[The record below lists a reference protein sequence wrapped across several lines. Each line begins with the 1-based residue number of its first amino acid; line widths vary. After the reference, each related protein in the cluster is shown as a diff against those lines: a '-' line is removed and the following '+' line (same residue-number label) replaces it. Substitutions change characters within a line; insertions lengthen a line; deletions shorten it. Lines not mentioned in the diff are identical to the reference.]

1 MTSATITLRVS
12 SIRSIRKWGAIFVG
26 SPINT
31 ATGLVTDAKAFVVV
45 KVEQRA
51 LGGLAVQIGMWFEVQ
66 GSQTKTEKD
75 FNGFRRTEI
84 SIKAES
90 VRFLRPSGEHL
101 VRFLADCNEF
111 SGIGIAKAR
120 RLWDTFG
127 EALYGYLDRAE
138 TEPLLAVLTLEAAK
152 QLTNAWRQ
160 TANGDTIRFLQSK
173 DFDLRVAK
181 RVVSLFGKDTKRR
194 IEEDPYRLLS
204 FSASWR
210 ETDMFAQHNLG
221 ISPED
226 PRRLQAAC
234 EEALYR
240 HFGAGHTT
248 STAASLKKTMASLLQ
263 GRMGTFGQHVIE
275 DSLSAGHSNGAYIVR
290 EDGLIQTVGAAV
302 MERTVAKAVSE
313 RIIHPTAPLLW
324 PADIKRVIS
333 QFEQTERLTLS
344 PEQRLAVET
353 VAANRIACISG
364 GAGVGKTTVLKAV
377 LAVVEAAGLSAHL
390 VALAGRAAKRMTEAT
405 GKPAVTIASFLQKTD
420 TQALENG
427 VLVIDEASM
436 VDIISMAEITKLLPE
451 SCRLV
456 FVGDEG
462 QLMPVGPGLVFHA
475 LISQDSIPKV
485 KLATARRFGHEIAS
499 VANAVRAGQW
509 PEVSDDATQAIAFI
523 PEASPSVI
531 AERII
536 ELYCDSP
543 ETTQIICARKS
554 GPDGTRALNA
564 AIQARIN
571 PDGRPMKVFDG
582 AHEQYAYSGLRLNDV
597 VLCTRNLYELD
608 LRNGSLGRIVE
619 LVDLPEGNANA
630 EGKNAAIAWILWDD
644 GVRRPV
650 YEEMLDDLELG
661 FAVTIHKA
669 QGSQWSRVLIPVSR
683 ARNLDRSMIYTAI
696 TRAQHHAILVG
707 QTPTMV
713 SAVSEPPKSHERQV
727 GLGLTVQQILRLA
740 V

>member
-1 MTSATITLRVS
+1 MSPDTISLRVS
-12 SIRSIRKWGAIFVG
+12 SIRSVKQWGAIFVG
-26 SPINT
+26 APIDT
-31 ATGLVTDAKAFVVV
+31 ATGLVTDAKAFVLV
-45 KVEQRA
+45 KAEQRA
-51 LGGLAVQIGMWFEVQ
+51 LGGFAVKIGMWFEVQ
-66 GSQTKTEKD
+66 GTQTRTEKD

-101 VRFLADCNEF
+101 VRLLADCHEF
-111 SGIGIAKAR
+111 AGIGIAKAR
-120 RLWDTFG
+120 RLWDSFG
-127 EALYGYLDRAE
+127 EELYGYLDRGE
-138 TEPLLAVLTLEAAK
+138 CGPLLAVLTPESAK
-152 QLTNAWRQ
+152 QLTDAWRQ
-160 TANGDTIRFLQSK
+160 TANGDTIRFLQAK
-173 DFDLRVAK
+173 EFDLHVAK
-181 RVVSLFGKDTKRR
+181 RVVSFFGKDAKRR

-210 ETDMFAQHNLG
+210 ETDLFAQQNLG
-221 ISPED
+221 MSPED

-240 HFGAGHTT
+240 HFGAGHTMST
-248 STAASLKKTMASLLQ
+248 SASLKKTMASLLQ
-263 GRMGTFGQHVIE
+263 PGTGTAGKHVIE
-275 DSLSAGHSNGAYIVR
+275 DSLLAGHGNGAYIVR

-302 MERTVAKAVSE
+302 MERTVAKAVTE
-313 RIIHPTAPLLW
+313 RIIHPSAPLLW

-333 QFEQTERLTLS
+333 QFERTEQLTLS
-344 PEQRLAVET
+344 EEQRLAIET
-353 VAANRIACISG
+353 VSANRIACISG

-377 LAVVEAAGLSAHL
+377 LAVVDAAGLSAHL

-405 GKPAVTIASFLQKTD
+405 GKPAVTIASFLQKTE
-420 TQALENG
+420 TQTLENS

-436 VDIISMAEITKLLPE
+436 VDIISMAEIAKLLPE

-462 QLMPVGPGLVFHA
+462 QLMPVGPGLIFHA
-475 LISQDSIPKV
+475 LIAQDGIPKV

-499 VANAVRAGQW
+499 VANAVRTGQW
-509 PEVSDDATQAIAFI
+509 PAMSDDATHAIAFI
-523 PEASPSVI
+523 PETSPSAI
-531 AERII
+531 SERII

-554 GPDGTRALNA
+554 GHNGTRALNA

-571 PDGRPMKVFDG
+571 PDGQPLKVFDG
-582 AHEQYAYSGLRLNDV
+582 VHEQFAYSGLRLNDV
-597 VLCTRNLYELD
+597 VLCSRNIYEMD

-619 LVDLPEGNANA
+619 LVGLPEQN
-630 EGKNAAIAWILWDD
+630 EKETAIAWILWDD

-669 QGSQWSRVLIPVSR
+669 QGSQWSRVLIPISR
-683 ARNLDRSMIYTAI
+683 SRNLDRSMIYTAI
-696 TRAQHHAILVG
+696 TRAQHQAILVG
-707 QTPTMV
+707 QTQTMV
-713 SAVSEPPKSHERQV
+713 SAVNEPPKSHERQV
-727 GLGLTVQQILRLA
+727 GLGLTIQEILRCS